1 MDNTTKLYSQRA
13 ISIATFFG
21 SPLAAAYL
29 IKKNYEALNED
40 EKARKAFL
48 VGIFST
54 MALFALIFSIPEAII
69 DRIPNMVIPAIY
81 TGIIYSWVERYQ
93 GKAIKEHLEKGGEFH
108 SGWKAT
114 GVGLICLVV
123 IIIGILFSAYLSGD
137 LDTLSDADA
146 KLYETEITNFSEKES
161 TALSYLNSENYNS
174 QEELV
179 GDLEKGILL
188 WKENKNTLN
197 KLNGLENIDQELLDQ
212 NKQLSYYCDLRI
224 EQYNL
229 LIKSIRE
236 NTDIYDLKIEE
247 INSELLK
254 TIE

>member
-1 MDNTTKLYSQRA
+1 MQNYRITSYNVCYTKLLR
-13 ISIATFFG
+13 
-21 SPLAAAYL
+21 
-29 IKKNYEALNED
+29 
-40 EKARKAFL
+40 
-48 VGIFST
+48 
-54 MALFALIFSIPEAII
+54 
-69 DRIPNMVIPAIY
+69 
-81 TGIIYSWVERYQ
+81 
-93 GKAIKEHLEKGGEFH
+93 
-108 SGWKAT
+108 
-114 GVGLICLVV
+114 
-123 IIIGILFSAYLSGD
+123 
-137 LDTLSDADA
+137 
-146 KLYETEITNFSEKES
+146 
-161 TALSYLNSENYNS
+161 
-174 QEELV
+174 EELV